1 MKNRIKIFVSAVLFV
16 FLSGKS
22 MAAFSLNATR
32 YIYESDKHNVSVTV
46 SNNADKAFG
55 GQVWIENST
64 QGNGVYMV
72 PQPPFFKVGAG
83 QKQVVRILKTNSNLP
98 EDRESLFFLNVQEIP
113 PKPEAKDGSNVLSIA
128 MNTKVKLIYRPQSI
142 KNGRQNAEKQL
153 RLEQR
158 DGKTWLKN
166 PTPYYFAV
174 VKVTHNGKEVNLSE
188 KAKMDIAR
196 LAPFSDVPLG
206 NKITGT
212 IKISAVNDWG
222 GVDSY
227 DIH

>member
-1 MKNRIKIFVSAVLFV
+1 
-16 FLSGKS
+16 
-22 MAAFSLNATR
+22 
-32 YIYESDKHNVSVTV
+32 NVSVTV

>member
-1 MKNRIKIFVSAVLFV
+1 
-16 FLSGKS
+16 

>member
-1 MKNRIKIFVSAVLFV
+1 
-16 FLSGKS
+16 

-174 VKVTHNGKEVNLSE
+174 VKVTHNGKDVNLSE